1 MTEIVVLRLE
11 TADDTAMPQFV
22 QRRGEAILIPITGS
36 EDLIGAIQGSSVGS
50 TLQLTIQRGGSEQ
63 TVSVTVGEQ

>member
-1 MTEIVVLRLE
+1 VVTKVGDR
-11 TADDTAMPQFV
+11 
-22 QRRGEAILIPITGS
+22 PITGS

-50 TLQLTIQRGGSEQ
+50 TLKLTIQRGGSEQ